1 MKEKKPV
8 GAPRGNQNARKHGL
22 YSRVLDEDQKL
33 ELGKARAVKGIDEEI
48 AVMRVKLLTLLD
60 KYPERIDLQ
69 MRAIATIARMVRTR
83 LVICEA
89 FDKCVLERLRRRND
103 EVGAD
108 RLLRRLRAPRNDIF
122 GGGRT

>member
-1 MKEKKPV
+1 MDPTI
-8 GAPRGNQNARKHGL
+8 RTSRLQIHLQYITFHGCQQL
-22 YSRVLDEDQKL
+22 LIREIIIKL
-33 ELGKARAVKGIDEEI
+33 RAIKGLDEEI

-108 RLLRRLRAPRNDIF
+108 RLLRRLRAPRNDVF